1 MNIGIL
7 GGTFDPPHKGHLHI
21 SLEASKRFKLQKI
34 IWLLT
39 NQNPLKK
46 NQPSKNIKERIENC
60 KKFTNKNKNLIKI
73 LNTENITKSN
83 YLFNNLNYIINK
95 SKHNNYFFI
104 MGADSFIQF
113 NKWKKNNTI
122 LKKLSLIIIN
132 RPNFTIKSLN
142 SISAKKFE
150 KLKSNNHNLITNRT
164 RWYFVNSKI
173 IKLSSTELRKNQ

>member
-95 SKHNNYFFI
+95 SKHNNYYFI
-104 MGADSFIQF
+104 MGGG
-113 NKWKKNNTI
+113 
-122 LKKLSLIIIN
+122 
-132 RPNFTIKSLN
+132 
-142 SISAKKFE
+142 
-150 KLKSNNHNLITNRT
+150 
-164 RWYFVNSKI
+164 
-173 IKLSSTELRKNQ
+173 

>member
-1 MNIGIL
+1 
-7 GGTFDPPHKGHLHI
+7 
-21 SLEASKRFKLQKI
+21 
-34 IWLLT
+34 
-39 NQNPLKK
+39 
-46 NQPSKNIKERIENC
+46 
-60 KKFTNKNKNLIKI
+60 
-73 LNTENITKSN
+73 
-83 YLFNNLNYIINK
+83 
-95 SKHNNYFFI
+95 